1 MEYSNDN
8 VKNNNSDDFEEIN
21 ENSVEYKLVSQYN
34 KNNNILNKIYYEKN
48 PDYKTLM
55 EFIKKYELSKDSN
68 IKSNITCPGGRY
80 LIPTDSAVRF
90 FELLKSCAMKNLVL
104 HFRELQTNDFSKRE
118 GSGIMFDFDL
128 LQKSE
133 KNEIQLKN
141 FTPFLRRMFT
151 ILNNL
156 IKINETDEIHFG
168 IIIKKTLVYK
178 EEKKMYKNGF
188 HILIPSIQ
196 LARSAKRLIYNEMLN
211 DERLQG
217 LFKETF
223 NNNLKD
229 VFDMGSYSVPVYF
242 IYNCKEDST
251 EPYEFYN
258 MYKVNYC
265 DGMQIDVLNR
275 ENILATY
282 NIISELSLNFK
293 SDLIQKK
300 YYDLKD
306 IYNAR
311 ILNTEAQA
319 NRFEEEKEQTMH
331 TFNTLESYVDEN
343 LTYYKK
349 IVMEILDVKRAE
361 DRNLWRDV
369 IFAIANISTGSASI
383 FKPIAK
389 LFSMRNE
396 QKWDTNE
403 FEKIWNEATSNT
415 SENKLSV
422 KSLIYWAII
431 DNKEKFKKILDK
443 DILSTIELD
452 VYNSNNRVLNG
463 TLYQYQFGYYIY
475 HLFKQK
481 FIFDIDGTD
490 KGKWYEFVL
499 EKDPHNKGEIF
510 KWRYENRPDNLIL
523 YMSNKLPQIIS
534 KVILKAEDRV
544 KNNPDDKDINE
555 YVLARTKNLKKSA
568 QNLYQTQFKNGVIR
582 EAENFFRQRGFIEK
596 LNSDQ
601 NIMGVGNGVLE
612 LSESPKLIT
621 YYHDYPISSFT
632 EVEYEP
638 YNSNNPHT
646 LKLLKVLLD
655 LFPKAEMDAFHY
667 IMYYL
672 ATCLDGK
679 PKDSIILILTGHG
692 CHGIDTPIMLY
703 DGNIKKVQNIK
714 IGDKLMGDD
723 NTPRIVKQLF
733 QGKDKMVRIT
743 PTKENS
749 FIVNINHILSL
760 KFTNVISV
768 SKRSDGYYKDNTHY
782 RVIWY
787 EYNGYH
793 EPKRH
798 SKTVKSYDLALE
810 FKEEIIKLN
819 ENIIKKGDIIDIKIK
834 DLLKWNKWWLNKGN
848 LTLYKSKC
856 INFSEKRVNIDPYLL
871 GYWLGDGH
879 SSEPLFTTMENE
891 VVKEFENKLPTFE
904 IKKQKQEKGLAYTY
918 RIKDNTKHNSNRFL
932 EFLKNYNLIE
942 NKHIPFDYKT
952 SSINQRLEILAGI
965 IDSDG
970 HYQKKMN
977 QYELTL
983 KSEKLIDG
991 CIELVRSLGLSCFKK
1006 KINKTCTNGKN
1017 GPVTGKYFRIQIY
1030 GEGIEK
1036 IPSRLSRKQASI
1048 KQKDKNSLM
1057 DSFKIELLEED
1068 TYYGFELDG
1077 NHRYLTGDHIIHHNS
1092 NGKSFFAELIKSVM
1106 GKYGAKMAMSFLTEA
1121 RGKSAGADEQLMVLK
1136 GARLAYY
1143 SETDKNEAL
1152 NTAKL
1157 KELTSQ
1163 ESMTGRGI
1171 FEKQQ
1176 TFRPTCSHMV
1186 TTNYQF
1192 SIKTTDHGIWR
1203 RIVTYSFKMKFDDNP
1218 DPENEYEKKI
1228 DPSIAKEFSFNPEIK
1243 KSFLSILVEY
1253 YKDLQINHNG
1263 MLKNIM
1269 KPSIDKETT
1278 EYRNK
1283 EDIINRFIDEYCI
1296 YSPNSKLC
1304 LSELIDKYE
1313 MWYENNVGKNHVP
1326 EKMEIRN
1333 QLQNSKIVKYIKK
1346 GTTKVM
1352 LQDIRIKDDLVEN
1365 DDLLENEYFL
1375 RDILLSK
1382 KNEENKYDINKFNPL
1397 HL

>member
-1 MEYSNDN
+1 M
-8 VKNNNSDDFEEIN
+8 FA
-21 ENSVEYKLVSQYN
+21 
-34 KNNNILNKIYYEKN
+34 ILN
-48 PDYKTLM
+48 DML
-55 EFIKKYELSKDSN
+55 
-68 IKSNITCPGGRY
+68 
-80 LIPTDSAVRF
+80 
-90 FELLKSCAMKNLVL
+90 
-104 HFRELQTNDFSKRE
+104 
-118 GSGIMFDFDL
+118 
-128 LQKSE
+128 
-133 KNEIQLKN
+133 
-141 FTPFLRRMFT
+141 
-151 ILNNL
+151 
-156 IKINETDEIHFG
+156 KINEDDQIHFG
-168 IIIKKTLVYK
+168 IIMKKTLVYK

-196 LARSAKRLIYNEMLN
+196 LARSVKKLIYNEMLN
-211 DERLQG
+211 DKRLQ
-217 LFKETF
+217 LIFKESF
-223 NNNLKD
+223 DNDLKD

-242 IYNCKEDST
+242 VYSCKEDST

-275 ENILATY
+275 ENILKTY
-282 NIISELSLNFK
+282 NIITELSLNFK
-293 SDLIQKK
+293 SDLLHKK

-311 ILNTEAQA
+311 ILNAEAES
-319 NRFEEEKEQTMH
+319 NRFEEEKENALH

-343 LTYYKK
+343 LSYYKK
-349 IVMEILDVKRAE
+349 IVMEILDIKRAE
-361 DRNLWRDV
+361 DRNLWRDTV
-369 IFAIANISTGSASI
+369 FAIANIIPGSSSI

-396 QKWDTNE
+396 QKWDTAE
-403 FEKIWNEATSNT
+403 FEKIWNEATSNR

-452 VYNSNNRVLNG
+452 VYNSDNKVLNG

-499 EKDPHNKGEIF
+499 EKDAHTKGEIY

-534 KVILKAEDRV
+534 KVILKAEDRI
-544 KNNPDDKDINE
+544 KNNPEDKIINE
-555 YVLARTKNLKKSA
+555 YILARTTNLKKSA
-568 QNLYQTQFKNGVIR
+568 QNLYKTDFKNGVIR
-582 EAENFFRQRGFIEK
+582 EAENFFRQRGFVDR
-596 LNSDQ
+596 LNGDQ
-601 NIMGVGNGVLE
+601 NILGVGNGVLE
-612 LSESPKLIT
+612 LSESPKLIKS
-621 YYHDYPISSFT
+621 YHDYPISSFT

-638 YNSNNPHT
+638 YNANNPNT
-646 LKLLKVLLD
+646 VKLLKVLLD
-655 LFPKAEMDAFHY
+655 LFPKTEMDAFHY

-672 ATCLDGK
+672 AICLDGR
-679 PKDSIILILTGHG
+679 PKDSIILIITGCG
-692 CHGIDTPIMLY
+692 
-703 DGNIKKVQNIK
+703 
-714 IGDKLMGDD
+714 
-723 NTPRIVKQLF
+723 
-733 QGKDKMVRIT
+733 
-743 PTKENS
+743 
-749 FIVNINHILSL
+749 
-760 KFTNVISV
+760 
-768 SKRSDGYYKDNTHY
+768 
-782 RVIWY
+782 
-787 EYNGYH
+787 
-793 EPKRH
+793 
-798 SKTVKSYDLALE
+798 A
-810 FKEEIIKLN
+810 
-819 ENIIKKGDIIDIKIK
+819 
-834 DLLKWNKWWLNKGN
+834 
-848 LTLYKSKC
+848 
-856 INFSEKRVNIDPYLL
+856 
-871 GYWLGDGH
+871 
-879 SSEPLFTTMENE
+879 
-891 VVKEFENKLPTFE
+891 
-904 IKKQKQEKGLAYTY
+904 
-918 RIKDNTKHNSNRFL
+918 
-932 EFLKNYNLIE
+932 
-942 NKHIPFDYKT
+942 
-952 SSINQRLEILAGI
+952 
-965 IDSDG
+965 
-970 HYQKKMN
+970 
-977 QYELTL
+977 
-983 KSEKLIDG
+983 
-991 CIELVRSLGLSCFKK
+991 
-1006 KINKTCTNGKN
+1006 
-1017 GPVTGKYFRIQIY
+1017 
-1030 GEGIEK
+1030 
-1036 IPSRLSRKQASI
+1036 
-1048 KQKDKNSLM
+1048 
-1057 DSFKIELLEED
+1057 
-1068 TYYGFELDG
+1068 
-1077 NHRYLTGDHIIHHNS
+1077 

-1163 ESMTGRGI
+1163 ESLTGRGI
-1171 FEKQQ
+1171 FEKQS

-1228 DPSIAKEFSFNPEIK
+1228 DPSIAKEFSFNQEIK

-1253 YKDLQINHNG
+1253 YKDLQVNHNG

-1313 MWYENNVGKNHVP
+1313 MWYENNVGKNRVP

-1333 QLQNSKIVKYIKK
+1333 QLQNSKIIKYIKK

-1382 KNEENKYDINKFNPL
+1382 KNEENKYEIYKYNPL

>member
-8 VKNNNSDDFEEIN
+8 VKNNESDDFEEIN
-21 ENSVEYKLVSQYN
+21 ENSVEYKLVNQYS

-48 PDYKTLM
+48 SDYKTLM
-55 EFIKKYELSKDSN
+55 EFIKKYELSKDSDV
-68 IKSNITCPGGRY
+68 KSNITCPGGRY
-80 LIPTDSAVRF
+80 LIPTDSAIRF
-90 FELLKSCAMKNLVL
+90 FELLKCCAMKNLVL
-104 HFRELQTNDFSKRE
+104 HFRELQINDFSKRE

-128 LQKSE
+128 LQKTD
-133 KNEIQLKN
+133 KNELQLKN
-141 FTPFLRRMFT
+141 FTPFLRRMCT
-151 ILNNL
+151 ILNDL
-156 IKINETDEIHFG
+156 LKINENDEIHFG
-168 IIIKKTLVYK
+168 IIVKKTLVYK

-211 DERLQG
+211 DVRLQG

-223 NNNLKD
+223 NNDLKD
-229 VFDMGSYSVPVYF
+229 AFDMGSYSVPVYF
-242 IYNCKEDST
+242 VYNCKEDST

-265 DGMQIDVLNR
+265 DGMQIDVLNK
-275 ENILATY
+275 ENILKTY

-369 IFAIANISTGSASI
+369 IFAIANISSGSASI

-403 FEKIWNEATSNT
+403 FEKIWNEATSNM

-490 KGKWYEFVL
+490 KGKWFEFVL

-510 KWRYENRPDNLIL
+510 KWRYEHRPDNLIL

-534 KVILKAEDRV
+534 KVILKAEDRI

-568 QNLYQTQFKNGVIR
+568 QNLYKTDFKNGVIR
-582 EAENFFRQRGFIEK
+582 EAENFFRQRGFIDR
-596 LNSDQ
+596 LNVDQ
-601 NIMGVGNGVLE
+601 NILGVGNGVLE
-612 LSESPKLIT
+612 LSESPKLIK

-638 YNSNNPHT
+638 YNANNPHT
-646 LKLLKVLLD
+646 IKLLKVLLD

-672 ATCLDGK
+672 AICLDGK
-679 PKDSIILILTGHG
+679 PKDSIILIITGCG
-692 CHGIDTPIMLY
+692 
-703 DGNIKKVQNIK
+703 
-714 IGDKLMGDD
+714 
-723 NTPRIVKQLF
+723 
-733 QGKDKMVRIT
+733 
-743 PTKENS
+743 
-749 FIVNINHILSL
+749 
-760 KFTNVISV
+760 
-768 SKRSDGYYKDNTHY
+768 
-782 RVIWY
+782 
-787 EYNGYH
+787 
-793 EPKRH
+793 
-798 SKTVKSYDLALE
+798 A
-810 FKEEIIKLN
+810 
-819 ENIIKKGDIIDIKIK
+819 
-834 DLLKWNKWWLNKGN
+834 
-848 LTLYKSKC
+848 
-856 INFSEKRVNIDPYLL
+856 
-871 GYWLGDGH
+871 
-879 SSEPLFTTMENE
+879 
-891 VVKEFENKLPTFE
+891 
-904 IKKQKQEKGLAYTY
+904 
-918 RIKDNTKHNSNRFL
+918 
-932 EFLKNYNLIE
+932 
-942 NKHIPFDYKT
+942 
-952 SSINQRLEILAGI
+952 
-965 IDSDG
+965 
-970 HYQKKMN
+970 
-977 QYELTL
+977 
-983 KSEKLIDG
+983 
-991 CIELVRSLGLSCFKK
+991 
-1006 KINKTCTNGKN
+1006 
-1017 GPVTGKYFRIQIY
+1017 
-1030 GEGIEK
+1030 
-1036 IPSRLSRKQASI
+1036 
-1048 KQKDKNSLM
+1048 
-1057 DSFKIELLEED
+1057 
-1068 TYYGFELDG
+1068 
-1077 NHRYLTGDHIIHHNS
+1077 

-1106 GKYGAKMAMSFLTEA
+1106 GKYGAKMAMSFLTEV

-1163 ESMTGRGI
+1163 ESLTGRGI
-1171 FEKQQ
+1171 FEKQS

-1382 KNEENKYDINKFNPL
+1382 KDEENKYDINKYNPL

>member
-8 VKNNNSDDFEEIN
+8 VENNNSEDFEEVN
-21 ENSVEYKLVSQYN
+21 ENSVEYKLVNQYN

-48 PDYKTLM
+48 SDYKTLM
-55 EFIKKYELSKDSN
+55 EFIKQYELSKDSN
-68 IKSNITCPGGRY
+68 TKSNITCPGGRY
-80 LIPTDSAVRF
+80 LIPTDSATRF

-104 HFRELQTNDFSKRE
+104 HFRELQANNYAKRE

-133 KNEIQLKN
+133 KNEIQLVN

-151 ILNNL
+151 IFNTLL
-156 IKINETDEIHFG
+156 KIDESDEIHFG

-178 EEKKMYKNGF
+178 KEKKMYKNGF

-211 DERLQG
+211 DVKLQG
-217 LFKETF
+217 LFKQSF
-223 NNNLKD
+223 DNNLKD
-229 VFDMGSYSVPVYF
+229 AFDMGSYSVPVYF

-265 DGMQIDVLNR
+265 DGMQLDVLGKDY
-275 ENILATY
+275 ILRTY

-293 SDLIQKK
+293 SDLIKKK
-300 YYDLKD
+300 YYDLQD

-349 IVMEILDVKRAE
+349 VVMEILDVKRAE

-369 IFAIANISTGSASI
+369 VFAIANISSGSASI

-389 LFSMRNE
+389 MFSMRNE

-452 VYNSNNRVLNG
+452 VYNSGNRVLNG

-534 KVILKAEDRV
+534 KVILKAEDRI

-582 EAENFFRQRGFIEK
+582 EAENFFRQRGFIDK
-596 LNSDQ
+596 LNLDQ

-612 LSESPKLIT
+612 LSENPKLIT
-621 YYHDYPISSFT
+621 HYHDYPISSFT

-638 YNSNNPHT
+638 YNPNNPNT
-646 LKLLKVLLD
+646 IKLLKVLLD
-655 LFPKAEMDAFHY
+655 LFPKSEMDAFHY

-679 PKDSIILILTGHG
+679 PKDSIILIITGCG
-692 CHGIDTPIMLY
+692 
-703 DGNIKKVQNIK
+703 
-714 IGDKLMGDD
+714 
-723 NTPRIVKQLF
+723 
-733 QGKDKMVRIT
+733 
-743 PTKENS
+743 
-749 FIVNINHILSL
+749 
-760 KFTNVISV
+760 
-768 SKRSDGYYKDNTHY
+768 
-782 RVIWY
+782 
-787 EYNGYH
+787 
-793 EPKRH
+793 
-798 SKTVKSYDLALE
+798 A
-810 FKEEIIKLN
+810 
-819 ENIIKKGDIIDIKIK
+819 
-834 DLLKWNKWWLNKGN
+834 
-848 LTLYKSKC
+848 
-856 INFSEKRVNIDPYLL
+856 
-871 GYWLGDGH
+871 
-879 SSEPLFTTMENE
+879 
-891 VVKEFENKLPTFE
+891 
-904 IKKQKQEKGLAYTY
+904 
-918 RIKDNTKHNSNRFL
+918 
-932 EFLKNYNLIE
+932 
-942 NKHIPFDYKT
+942 
-952 SSINQRLEILAGI
+952 
-965 IDSDG
+965 
-970 HYQKKMN
+970 
-977 QYELTL
+977 
-983 KSEKLIDG
+983 
-991 CIELVRSLGLSCFKK
+991 
-1006 KINKTCTNGKN
+1006 
-1017 GPVTGKYFRIQIY
+1017 
-1030 GEGIEK
+1030 
-1036 IPSRLSRKQASI
+1036 
-1048 KQKDKNSLM
+1048 
-1057 DSFKIELLEED
+1057 
-1068 TYYGFELDG
+1068 
-1077 NHRYLTGDHIIHHNS
+1077 
-1092 NGKSFFAELIKSVM
+1092 NGKSFFAELIKAVM

-1143 SETDKNEAL
+1143 SESDKNEAL
-1152 NTAKL
+1152 NTSKL

-1263 MLKNIM
+1263 MLKNVM
-1269 KPSIDKETT
+1269 KPSIDKETA

-1296 YSPNSKLC
+1296 FSPNSKLC
-1304 LSELIDKYE
+1304 MSELIDKYE
-1313 MWYENNVGKNHVP
+1313 IWYENNVGKNHVP

-1382 KNEENKYDINKFNPL
+1382 KNDENKYDLNKYNPL

>member
-1 MEYSNDN
+1 MENS
-8 VKNNNSDDFEEIN
+8 NNNYNDETEDLDEIN
-21 ENSVEYKLVSQYN
+21 ENSVEFKLVNQYS
-34 KNNNILNKIYYEKN
+34 KNNNILNRIYYEKN
-48 PDYKTLM
+48 SDYKTLM
-55 EFIKKYELSKDSN
+55 DYIKKYELSRDSN
-68 IKSNITCPGGRY
+68 IKANVTCPGGRY
-80 LIPTDSAVRF
+80 LIPTDSARF
-90 FELLKSCAMKNLVL
+90 FELLKTCASKNLIL
-104 HFRELQTNDFSKRE
+104 HFRELQRNDFSKRE

-133 KNEIQLKN
+133 KNELKLKN
-141 FTPFLRRMFT
+141 FTPFLRRMCS
-151 ILNNL
+151 ILNIL
-156 IKINETDEIHFG
+156 LKINENDQIHFG

-196 LARSAKRLIYNEMLN
+196 IARSAKRLIYNELLN
-211 DERLQG
+211 DSKLQDI
-217 LFKETF
+217 FKETF
-223 NNNLKD
+223 NNNLKE

-242 IYNCKEDST
+242 MYNCKEDST

-265 DGMQIDVLNR
+265 DGMQIDILNR

-282 NIISELSLNFK
+282 NIITELSLNFK
-293 SDLIQKK
+293 SDLIEKK
-300 YYDLKD
+300 YYDLQD

-311 ILNTEAQA
+311 ILNIEEQT
-319 NRFEEEKEQTMH
+319 NRFEDEKDQTIH

-343 LTYYKK
+343 LSYYKK
-349 IVMEILDVKRAE
+349 IVMEILDIKRAE

-369 IFAIANISTGSASI
+369 IFAIANISVGRSAD

-396 QKWDTNE
+396 QKWNSYE

-415 SENKLSV
+415 TENKLTV

-431 DNKEKFKKILDK
+431 DNKEKFKKILNK
-443 DILSTIELD
+443 DIVSTIELD
-452 VYNSNNRVLNG
+452 VFNSDNRVLNG
-463 TLYQYQFGYYIY
+463 TLFQYQFGYYIY

-481 FIFDIDGTD
+481 FIFDIDSND

-499 EKDPHNKGEIF
+499 EKDPHNKGEIY
-510 KWRYENRPDNLIL
+510 KWRYEHRPENLIL

-534 KVILKAEDRV
+534 NVIVKAEERI

-555 YVLARTKNLKKSA
+555 YVMARTKNLKKSA
-568 QNLYQTQFKNGVIR
+568 QNLYKTEFKNGVIK
-582 EAENFFRQRGFIEK
+582 EAESFFRQRGFIEK

-601 NIMGVGNGVLE
+601 NILGVGNGVLE
-612 LSESPKLIT
+612 LSEKPKLIK
-621 YYHDYPISSFT
+621 YYHDYKISSFT

-638 YNSNNPHT
+638 YDPNNPYT
-646 LKLLKVLLD
+646 IKLLKVLLD
-655 LFPKAEMDAFHY
+655 LFPKSEMDAFHY

-672 ATCLDGK
+672 AICLDGK
-679 PKDSIILILTGHG
+679 PKDSIILIITG
-692 CHGIDTPIMLY
+692 
-703 DGNIKKVQNIK
+703 
-714 IGDKLMGDD
+714 IG
-723 NTPRIVKQLF
+723 
-733 QGKDKMVRIT
+733 
-743 PTKENS
+743 
-749 FIVNINHILSL
+749 
-760 KFTNVISV
+760 
-768 SKRSDGYYKDNTHY
+768 
-782 RVIWY
+782 
-787 EYNGYH
+787 
-793 EPKRH
+793 
-798 SKTVKSYDLALE
+798 A
-810 FKEEIIKLN
+810 
-819 ENIIKKGDIIDIKIK
+819 
-834 DLLKWNKWWLNKGN
+834 
-848 LTLYKSKC
+848 
-856 INFSEKRVNIDPYLL
+856 
-871 GYWLGDGH
+871 
-879 SSEPLFTTMENE
+879 
-891 VVKEFENKLPTFE
+891 
-904 IKKQKQEKGLAYTY
+904 
-918 RIKDNTKHNSNRFL
+918 
-932 EFLKNYNLIE
+932 
-942 NKHIPFDYKT
+942 
-952 SSINQRLEILAGI
+952 
-965 IDSDG
+965 
-970 HYQKKMN
+970 
-977 QYELTL
+977 
-983 KSEKLIDG
+983 
-991 CIELVRSLGLSCFKK
+991 
-1006 KINKTCTNGKN
+1006 
-1017 GPVTGKYFRIQIY
+1017 
-1030 GEGIEK
+1030 
-1036 IPSRLSRKQASI
+1036 
-1048 KQKDKNSLM
+1048 
-1057 DSFKIELLEED
+1057 
-1068 TYYGFELDG
+1068 
-1077 NHRYLTGDHIIHHNS
+1077 

-1163 ESMTGRGI
+1163 ESLTGRGI
-1171 FEKQQ
+1171 FEKQS

-1218 DPENEYEKKI
+1218 DPNNEYEKKI

-1269 KPSIDKETT
+1269 KPSIDKETS

-1296 YSPNSKLC
+1296 FSPESKTC

-1313 MWYENNVGKNHVP
+1313 YWYENNIGKNHIP
-1326 EKMEIRN
+1326 EKFEITN
-1333 QLQNSKIVKYIKK
+1333 QFKNSKIVKYIKN
-1346 GTTKVM
+1346 GFTKVI
-1352 LQDIRIKDDLVEN
+1352 LQDIRLKDDLVEN

-1375 RDILLSK
+1375 KDITSNK
-1382 KNEENKYDINKFNPL
+1382 KNIIYDYDQNKFNPL

>member
-8 VKNNNSDDFEEIN
+8 VKNNDSDDLEEIN
-21 ENSVEYKLVSQYN
+21 ENSVEYKLVNQYS

-48 PDYKTLM
+48 SDYKTLM
-55 EFIKKYELSKDSN
+55 EFIKKYELSKDSDT
-68 IKSNITCPGGRY
+68 KSNITCPGGRY
-80 LIPTDSAVRF
+80 LIPTDSAIRF
-90 FELLKSCAMKNLVL
+90 FELLKCCAMKNLVL
-104 HFRELQTNDFSKRE
+104 HFREIQTNDFSKRE

-128 LQKSE
+128 LQKND
-133 KNEIQLKN
+133 KNELQLKN
-141 FTPFLRRMFT
+141 FTPFLRRMFS
-151 ILNNL
+151 ILNTL
-156 IKINETDEIHFG
+156 LKINEDDEIHFG
-168 IIIKKTLVYK
+168 IIVKKTLVYK
-178 EEKKMYKNGF
+178 EEKKMFKNGF

-196 LARSAKRLIYNEMLN
+196 LARSAKRLIYNELLN
-211 DERLQG
+211 DTRLQDI
-217 LFKETF
+217 FKETF
-223 NNNLKD
+223 GNNLKD

-242 IYNCKEDST
+242 VYNCKEDST

-258 MYKVNYC
+258 MYQVNYC

-275 ENILATY
+275 ENVLKTY

-293 SDLIQKK
+293 SDLIKKK

-306 IYNAR
+306 IYNVR

-319 NRFEEEKEQTMH
+319 NRFEEEKEQTIN
-331 TFNTLESYVDEN
+331 TFNTFESYVDEN
-343 LTYYKK
+343 LNYYKK

-369 IFAIANISTGSASI
+369 IFAIANISAGLAPV

-403 FEKIWNEATSNT
+403 FEKIWNEATSNS

-431 DNKEKFKKILDK
+431 DNKEKFKKLLDK

-463 TLYQYQFGYYIY
+463 TLYQFQFAYYIY

-481 FIFDIDGTD
+481 FVFDIDGTN
-490 KGKWYEFVL
+490 KGNWYEFVL
-499 EKDPHNKGEIF
+499 EKDAHDKGEIF
-510 KWRYENRPDNLIL
+510 KWRDEHRPDSLIL

-534 KVILKAEDRV
+534 KVVHKAEERI
-544 KNNPDDKDINE
+544 KNNPDDKDIND

-568 QNLYQTQFKNGVIR
+568 QNLYKTEFKNGVIK
-582 EAENFFRQRGFIEK
+582 EAECFFRQRGFIKK

-601 NIMGVGNGVLE
+601 NILGVGNGVLE
-612 LSESPKLIT
+612 LSDKPKLIK
-621 YYHDYPISSFT
+621 YYHSYPISSFT
-632 EVEYEP
+632 EVDYEP
-638 YNSNNPHT
+638 YNANNPST
-646 LKLLKVLLD
+646 VKLLNVLLD

-679 PKDSIILILTGHG
+679 PKDSIILIITGCG
-692 CHGIDTPIMLY
+692 
-703 DGNIKKVQNIK
+703 
-714 IGDKLMGDD
+714 
-723 NTPRIVKQLF
+723 
-733 QGKDKMVRIT
+733 
-743 PTKENS
+743 
-749 FIVNINHILSL
+749 
-760 KFTNVISV
+760 
-768 SKRSDGYYKDNTHY
+768 
-782 RVIWY
+782 
-787 EYNGYH
+787 
-793 EPKRH
+793 
-798 SKTVKSYDLALE
+798 A
-810 FKEEIIKLN
+810 
-819 ENIIKKGDIIDIKIK
+819 
-834 DLLKWNKWWLNKGN
+834 
-848 LTLYKSKC
+848 
-856 INFSEKRVNIDPYLL
+856 
-871 GYWLGDGH
+871 
-879 SSEPLFTTMENE
+879 
-891 VVKEFENKLPTFE
+891 
-904 IKKQKQEKGLAYTY
+904 
-918 RIKDNTKHNSNRFL
+918 
-932 EFLKNYNLIE
+932 
-942 NKHIPFDYKT
+942 
-952 SSINQRLEILAGI
+952 
-965 IDSDG
+965 
-970 HYQKKMN
+970 
-977 QYELTL
+977 
-983 KSEKLIDG
+983 
-991 CIELVRSLGLSCFKK
+991 
-1006 KINKTCTNGKN
+1006 
-1017 GPVTGKYFRIQIY
+1017 
-1030 GEGIEK
+1030 
-1036 IPSRLSRKQASI
+1036 
-1048 KQKDKNSLM
+1048 
-1057 DSFKIELLEED
+1057 
-1068 TYYGFELDG
+1068 
-1077 NHRYLTGDHIIHHNS
+1077 

-1171 FEKQQ
+1171 FEKQS

-1269 KPSIDKETT
+1269 KPSIDKETA

-1333 QLQNSKIVKYIKK
+1333 QLQNSKITKYIKK
-1346 GTTKVM
+1346 GTTKIM
-1352 LQDIRIKDDLVEN
+1352 LQNIRIKDDLVEN

-1375 RDILLSK
+1375 RDILDNK
-1382 KNEENKYDINKFNPL
+1382 KNTENKYEINKFNPL
-1397 HL
+1397 QL